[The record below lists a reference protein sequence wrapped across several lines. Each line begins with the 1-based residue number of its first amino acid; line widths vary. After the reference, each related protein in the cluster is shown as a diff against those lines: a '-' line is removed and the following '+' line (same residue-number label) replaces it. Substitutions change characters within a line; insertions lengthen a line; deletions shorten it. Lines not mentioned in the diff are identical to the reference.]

1 MSNIPK
7 TKNDIA
13 WEQIFDRYNIINGI
27 ANSGYFEISSEQI
40 NEFREA
46 RLMTKFDHKSNLPQL
61 FEKNKLSILPITRGS
76 YIIAPF
82 EAYHKIEKSDHQI
95 HKLNFPDY
103 IQSIDYENITSE
115 ATAINTAYV
124 SGILADFTSD
134 EGLLPTVSGR
144 MSSNEFDF
152 HIKSTMN
159 NGSILIKVLNSQI
172 EIDGGYEGI
181 NSLTIIEAK
190 NSISDDFLIRQLYY
204 PYRLWKKQL
213 HKPVRPVFLIY
224 SNGIFSLYEYSF
236 EELDNYNSL
245 VLVKQKNYTV
255 EPDEITF
262 DDVCQVFSCVG
273 RVSEPY
279 GIPFPQA
286 NSFKRVI
293 NLCELLYENNLL
305 TRDEITYKYDFDVRQ
320 TNYYTDACRY
330 LGLIEKER
338 EDGSVKYFLTE
349 KGRSLF
355 GINIRVRNLKLTEWI
370 LEHKPFYLT
379 FKSYLESLEMPSRS
393 EIVEIMKVSDLFNV
407 ESEST
412 YFRRAS
418 TISGWLNWIMDLYR

>member
-1 MSNIPK
+1 MSSIPK

-13 WEQIFDRYNIINGI
+13 WEKIFNKYGIINSVE
-27 ANSGYFEISSEQI
+27 NCGYFEISSEQI

-82 EAYHKIEKSDHQI
+82 EAYHKIEKLSHQV

-103 IQSIDYENITSE
+103 IQSINYENISSE

-124 SGILADFTSD
+124 SGIFADFTSD
-134 EGLLPTVSGR
+134 QGLLPTVSGR
-144 MSSNEFDF
+144 MSSNEFSF
-152 HIKSTMN
+152 HIKNVIN
-159 NGSILIKVLNSQI
+159 NGTIPIKVVNSQI

-181 NSLTIIEAK
+181 DSLTIIEAK

-204 PYRLWKKQL
+204 PYRLWRNQL
-213 HKPVRPVFLIY
+213 NKPVRPVFLIY

-236 EELDNYNSL
+236 EELVNYNSL
-245 VLVKQKNYTV
+245 VLIKQKNYTI

-262 DDVCQVFSCVG
+262 DDIYQIFNCIG

-286 NSFKRVI
+286 DNFKRVI
-293 NLCELLYENNLL
+293 NLCELLYENNSL
-305 TRDEITYKYDFDVRQ
+305 TRDEITYNYDFNARQ

-330 LGLIEKER
+330 LGLIDKER
-338 EDGSVKYFLTE
+338 EDGSVKYFLTG

-355 GINIRVRNLKLTEWI
+355 CINIRARNLKLIEWI
-370 LEHKPFYLT
+370 LEHKPFYQT
-379 FKSYLESLEMPSRS
+379 FKYYLESLEMPSKS
-393 EIVEIMKVSDLFNV
+393 EIVEIMKVSGLFNV

-418 TISGWLNWIMDLYR
+418 TIKGWLNWIVDLTR